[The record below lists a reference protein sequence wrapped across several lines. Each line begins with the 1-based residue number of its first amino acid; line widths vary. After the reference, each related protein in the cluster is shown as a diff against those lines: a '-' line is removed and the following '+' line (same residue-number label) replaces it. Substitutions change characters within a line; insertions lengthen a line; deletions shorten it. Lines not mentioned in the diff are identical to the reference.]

1 MIYYVI
7 SRPRLETSRATP
19 PALLPRPPTSP
30 DLISRIPLHPP
41 PSSFPST
48 RRYTWQSGFQL
59 KISLL
64 KKNLSTET
72 YYYSTYRYTAN
83 YTTLRLES
91 NFWIYLTRS
100 RSRLSRKVK
109 FGKWFFEAF
118 ELSSEEGESLTRNEA
133 RSKERRNQQIRRGKH
148 LIRVCEPLP
157 PPPGSRAKE
166 NEEHFPIFV
175 CGYDVGLNPPPPQN
189 LECPIRDGII
199 DLVREESRVHTR
211 NDNIF
216 KGEEGSIP
224 QLPSSF
230 FVSKTWVTCFLQ
242 LSLSLPSSPSSGQFE
257 KIVRQC
263 NFVTSILPR
272 NVSRCWNRSDLT
284 RGTNRGRRASI
295 NDVSSLFFSHVV
307 EYRIFAK
314 YHHVRI

>member
-1 MIYYVI
+1 MENGF
-7 SRPRLETSRATP
+7 SRP
-19 PALLPRPPTSP
+19 
-30 DLISRIPLHPP
+30 
-41 PSSFPST
+41 
-48 RRYTWQSGFQL
+48 WNG
-59 KISLL
+59 
-64 KKNLSTET
+64 
-72 YYYSTYRYTAN
+72 
-83 YTTLRLES
+83 
-91 NFWIYLTRS
+91 
-100 RSRLSRKVK
+100 
-109 FGKWFFEAF
+109 
-118 ELSSEEGESLTRNEA
+118 SEEGESLTRNET

-216 KGEEGSIP
+216 KGKEGSIP

-242 LSLSLPSSPSSGQFE
+242 LSLSSFLPLFWLVRENSSTMQ
-257 KIVRQC
+257 
-263 NFVTSILPR
+263 LR
-272 NVSRCWNRSDLT
+272 NVDI
-284 RGTNRGRRASI
+284 AS
-295 NDVSSLFFSHVV
+295 
-307 EYRIFAK
+307 
-314 YHHVRI
+314 

>member
-109 FGKWFFEAF
+109 FGKWFFEAL
-118 ELSSEEGESLTRNEA
+118 ERLGGRGIVNEERGEIKRAAESADSTGETFDQGLRT
-133 RSKERRNQQIRRGKH
+133 
-148 LIRVCEPLP
+148 P
-157 PPPGSRAKE
+157 PPASWFSRQGKWRAFSNFRLWIWRGS
-166 NEEHFPIFV
+166 
-175 CGYDVGLNPPPPQN
+175 
-189 LECPIRDGII
+189 
-199 DLVREESRVHTR
+199 
-211 NDNIF
+211 
-216 KGEEGSIP
+216 
-224 QLPSSF
+224 
-230 FVSKTWVTCFLQ
+230 
-242 LSLSLPSSPSSGQFE
+242 
-257 KIVRQC
+257 
-263 NFVTSILPR
+263 
-272 NVSRCWNRSDLT
+272 
-284 RGTNRGRRASI
+284 
-295 NDVSSLFFSHVV
+295 
-307 EYRIFAK
+307 
-314 YHHVRI
+314 